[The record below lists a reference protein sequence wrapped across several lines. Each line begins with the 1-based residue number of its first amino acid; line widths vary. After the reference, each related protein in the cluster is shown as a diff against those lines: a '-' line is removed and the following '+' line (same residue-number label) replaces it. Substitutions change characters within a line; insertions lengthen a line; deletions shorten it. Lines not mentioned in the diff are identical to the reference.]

1 MFWDNNIVSA
11 DGWKIKKFEKIC
23 VKHENIESSS
33 GSATYANFEVV
44 GFFIKSDEI
53 FCLSSKCESCFG
65 LPPKQSLRDMY
76 IPFHK
81 KVCAILGTNLIV
93 GNNL

>member
-1 MFWDNNIVSA
+1 MFWENNIVVA
-11 DGWKIKKFEKIC
+11 DGWKIKKFEKIY
-23 VKHENIESSS
+23 VKHENIELSR

-44 GFFIKSDEI
+44 GFFTSDEI

-65 LPPKQSLRDMY
+65 LPPKKSLRDMY

>member
-1 MFWDNNIVSA
+1 MFWENNIVSA

-23 VKHENIESSS
+23 VKHENIESLS

>member
-1 MFWDNNIVSA
+1 MFWENNIVLA
-11 DGWKIKKFEKIC
+11 DGWKIKKFENIC

-33 GSATYANFEVV
+33 M

-81 KVCAILGTNLIV
+81 KVCAI
-93 GNNL
+93 

>member
-1 MFWDNNIVSA
+1 MFWENNIVSA

-23 VKHENIESSS
+23 VKHENTESSS

-65 LPPKQSLRDMY
+65 LPPKPVSYTHLTLPTKR
-76 IPFHK
+76 
-81 KVCAILGTNLIV
+81 IV
-93 GNNL
+93 

>member
-1 MFWDNNIVSA
+1 MFWENNIVSA

-23 VKHENIESSS
+23 VKHENIESLS

-53 FCLSSKCESCFG
+53 LKCESCFG

-81 KVCAILGTNLIV
+81 KVCAI
-93 GNNL
+93 